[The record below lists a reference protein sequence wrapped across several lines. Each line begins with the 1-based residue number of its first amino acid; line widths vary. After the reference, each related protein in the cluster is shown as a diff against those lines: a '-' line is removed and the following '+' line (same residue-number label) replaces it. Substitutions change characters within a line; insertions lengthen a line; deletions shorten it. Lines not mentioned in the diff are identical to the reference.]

1 MSGFYVEDI
10 PVIREEARKYGLEF
24 LGYEEKN
31 RWAAVE
37 FKML

>member
-1 MSGFYVEDI
+1 MS
-10 PVIREEARKYGLEF
+10 PVVGKKARKYGLEF